1 MLFTGGVGSESLIRN
16 AECKKKKKKPLI
28 DSEWDTVCDT
38 IKWEGLNGRRSSK
51 HFLYVNTETSLVGNI
66 SGPLDD
72 PLLYAHLAESGHAD

>member
-1 MLFTGGVGSESLIRN
+1 M
-16 AECKKKKKKPLI
+16 PLI
-28 DSEWDTVCDT
+28 DCEWDTVCET
-38 IKWEGLNGRRSSK
+38 IKRKGLNGRRSSK